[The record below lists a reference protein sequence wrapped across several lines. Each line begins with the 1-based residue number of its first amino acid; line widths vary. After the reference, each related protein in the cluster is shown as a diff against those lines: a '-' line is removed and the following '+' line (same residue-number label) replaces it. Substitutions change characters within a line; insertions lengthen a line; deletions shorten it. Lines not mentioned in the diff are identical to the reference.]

1 MRLVILVHSLSSG
14 GAERVT
20 SALANYWAR
29 QGWSITIVTIA
40 GQEQDFYSLDAGV
53 QRVAMG
59 LDHPSASVWHALLH
73 NFRRVRDLRALIRRE
88 QPDVVLG
95 MMSTASILVA
105 LAARKTGVPVIGS
118 ERVHPPALPLGRV
131 WERMR
136 RFAYPRLQAVVAQT
150 EQSAQ
155 WIRDHAGAR
164 NVQVIP
170 NPVIYPL
177 ESQEPRVT
185 PPRAERSLLAVGR
198 LAPQKGYERLLAA
211 FSELAPDF
219 PEWQLHIVGDGVCR
233 NELEERVLSFGLTD
247 RIRLPGAVGN
257 VADWY
262 RSADL
267 FVMTS
272 RFEGFPNTLAEAL
285 SYGLPA
291 VSVDCDTG
299 PRDII
304 RHEVDGILVPRDDH
318 RALVDALACLMADEG
333 LRKQYGQR
341 ATEAAQRFAPERVA
355 DMWENLF
362 RQVAAN
368 GSK

>member
-1 MRLVILVHSLSSG
+1 MKLFILVHSLSSG

-20 SALANYWAR
+20 SSLANYWAK

-40 GQEQDFYSLDAGV
+40 ALEKDFYSLDSGV
-53 QRVAMG
+53 RRVALG
-59 LDHPSASVWHALLH
+59 LDQPSTSVWHALRH
-73 NFRRVRDLRALIRRE
+73 NFQRVRHLRSLIRRE

-95 MMSTASILVA
+95 MMSTASILVS
-105 LAARKTGVPVIGS
+105 LAAQKTGVPAIGS
-118 ERVHPPALPLGRV
+118 ERIHPPALPLGRV
-131 WERMR
+131 WERLR
-136 RFAYPRLQAVVAQT
+136 RFAYPHLQAVVAQT

-155 WIRDHAGAR
+155 WLRDHAGAR
-164 NVQVIP
+164 NVRVIP
-170 NPVIYPL
+170 NPVTYPL
-177 ESQEPRVT
+177 ESHEPRLA
-185 PPRAERSLLAVGR
+185 PPRAQRSLLAVGR

-219 PEWQLHIVGDGVCR
+219 PEWQLYIVGEGADR
-233 NELEERVLSFGLTD
+233 QALEKNILDLGLTG

-262 RSADL
+262 RAADL

-304 RHEVDGILVPRDDH
+304 RHGVDGLLVPQNDQG
-318 RALVDALACLMADEG
+318 ALVDALASLMADED
-333 LRKQYGQR
+333 LRKEYGQR
-341 ATEAAQRFAPERVA
+341 ATEAAQRFAPQRIA

-362 RQVAAN
+362 RQVAAD
-368 GSK
+368 GPK